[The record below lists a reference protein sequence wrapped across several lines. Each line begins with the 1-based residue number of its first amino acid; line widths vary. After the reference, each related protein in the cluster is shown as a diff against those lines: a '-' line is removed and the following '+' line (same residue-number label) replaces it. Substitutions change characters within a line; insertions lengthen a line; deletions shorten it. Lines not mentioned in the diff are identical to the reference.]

1 MKILLLSLV
10 FSIAVIFGGCS
21 NEQQD
26 TYGNSEEKNRDL
38 ETEYNRCVERY
49 KEKFNIDVK
58 LAQDDKDS
66 IYSIERGNIAESTID
81 ALKNMEVTLEKL
93 PKNFVSMLDVRIDS
107 VPLKSGLVLYL
118 SEEIKEN
125 DKISAGVTT
134 LNSGANYAII
144 INYNTNNDLRI
155 TIAHE
160 LFHVMTEQIQLK
172 ANYAN
177 GDMYSKYEWSLYN
190 PDGFEYAGDLWLDS
204 EYTYTAFENKVE
216 NMYFLTPYA
225 KKSVLEDM
233 AETFGYMMLD
243 EKDVKRVFESE
254 HIQAKAKYIS
264 QMLETNFGDV
274 GEDPFW
280 NRMVKDDLLEGEYV
294 VEVAKKESAENSYWE
309 INISN
314 IRMGFNQQVI
324 VKKDADVAL
333 LPNENDMIIQKD
345 VNFDGYKDVLIH
357 KGDYGSH
364 KEKLYEAY
372 LWNERLKSFVKSESF
387 SDIFNPKIRPD
398 EKQIVGKKHNDDGT
412 YTHFVY
418 EFKNNRY
425 VCVNEVTSSV

>member
-26 TYGNSEEKNRDL
+26 TYGNSERKNRDL

-81 ALKNMEVTLEKL
+81 ALKDMEVTLEKL

-125 DKISAGVTT
+125 DKISAGATT

-177 GDMYSKYEWSLYN
+177 GDMYSIYEWSLYN

-264 QMLETNFGDV
+264 QMLETNFGNI
-274 GEDPFW
+274 GEEPFW
-280 NRMVKDDLLEGEYV
+280 NRMV
-294 VEVAKKESAENSYWE
+294 
-309 INISN
+309 
-314 IRMGFNQQVI
+314 
-324 VKKDADVAL
+324 
-333 LPNENDMIIQKD
+333 
-345 VNFDGYKDVLIH
+345 KDVLIH

-372 LWNERLKSFVKSESF
+372 LWNDRLKSFVKSESF